1 MIGEDPVAVEQSM
14 LRLSAI
20 ATRFPQI
27 AIVPAHDG
35 QGYAGNPKWSRSAPI
50 DR

>member
-1 MIGEDPVAVEQSM
+1 MIGEDPVAVQESM

-20 ATRFPQI
+20 AMRYPQI

-35 QGYAGNPKWSRSAPI
+35 RGYNGIPLWSRAANH
-50 DR
+50 

>member
-1 MIGEDPVAVEQSM
+1 M

-35 QGYAGNPKWSRSAPI
+35 RGYVGIPKWSRSALQ
-50 DR
+50 